1 LEKKH
6 TIALLLVGLV
16 SSGLVYANSHVYAHE
31 FSGDESASFLAL
43 VESIRVQLQLVE
55 SNLASNV
62 TLAQEHAIDAN
73 EHLDNHTIEEIAERN
88 ERLSRDLPA
97 ALEDLQNSVTNS
109 SAQEIQT
116 KIQNINDL
124 LSETVSVRI
133 NSEQMG
139 NSTVWALVIANLADS
154 VVGDYGSA
162 YGISTEEGEEDGHDE
177 GSGNLT
183 HNNTEIMTE
192 TASAEENTTQEET
205 GNNINNMTTDVN
217 ATAGNQT
224 IVSIADYQSAQALA
238 TRTQQ
243 LFSEQ
248 VKQLAPANSTEF
260 IADLEAGLAR
270 LKQAIDNKEPFTNV
284 QIILHSEVHP
294 NLGKAYNLQLIS

>member
-1 LEKKH
+1 MEKKH
-6 TIALLLVGLV
+6 IIASLIVGLV
-16 SSGLVYANSHVYAHE
+16 SSGLVYANLYAYAHE
-31 FSGDESASFLAL
+31 FSGDDSASFLAL
-43 VESIRVQLQLVE
+43 VETIKVQLQLVE

-97 ALEDLQNSVTNS
+97 TLEDLQNSVTNS

-116 KIQNINDL
+116 KIQNITDL
-124 LSETVSVRI
+124 LGETVSARI

-162 YGISTEEGEEDGHDE
+162 YGIQTEEDHDE
-177 GSGNLT
+177 ESGNVT
-183 HNNTEIMTE
+183 HNDTETMTE
-192 TASAEENTTQEET
+192 ATSAEENITQEEEI
-205 GNNINNMTTDVN
+205 GNNTNNMTTDVN

-224 IVSIADYQSAQALA
+224 IVSMAHYQSAQALA
-238 TRTQQ
+238 ARTQQ

-248 VKQLAPANSTEF
+248 VKDLAPANSTEF
-260 IADLEAGLAR
+260 TADVEAGLAR

-284 QIILHSEVHP
+284 QVILHSEVHP
-294 NLGKAYNLQLIS
+294 NLGKTYNLQIIS